1 MNNEDIKNRIKDLRN
16 KVFALW
22 AQEGQWES
30 DNPNAPLYG
39 MDKDPLLSL
48 LITAMAYQEYQ
59 IENDIERFR
68 TSTVSELEEQMLPF
82 HLLKATPSIAMMC
95 TAKAPGNTTRCLV
108 GESSEFTL
116 LKETFQNR
124 ENLKF
129 RPLFESNIIGATVT
143 SFTQLLGG
151 KCKLTLEVTDERTAL
166 GGVGFL
172 FRNMEFDDLTMY
184 YGDKEVPL
192 ISPWEYDCFPMN
204 TDFSFW
210 NLIYNKS
217 LYFGTNEQWF
227 DLWAE
232 TNLPYYMTDPYTPI
246 VLNQGTAELTLQF
259 TGLKN
264 NNVDVNNVCINAFP
278 VVNVNKRR
286 FALTPSEPIV
296 KIADDEDFFMNLVGE
311 YDTVEEADKFILRRY
326 GCERFGLSELLR
338 LADTLQ
344 KKNATDYFAYQTI
357 PSLQD
362 GDKMNKLR
370 VLLKDIFAAVKKDGT
385 PRSGIYALL
394 KEDTKVELSI
404 PLTALYTDGAKGND
418 IEAGALV
425 MAAPNDFDL
434 GQTRLLTRSSGGRDE
449 VTNDDERKML
459 SHYYSLTN
467 DKIVTRSDLKSFC
480 IKELYKYDIGDVS
493 RIEVASD
500 EDGTRTVVAL
510 VTGVN
515 SNFDKEAVQSKIER
529 LIDVHSSGLMPVKV
543 MIVTPNN

>member
-1 MNNEDIKNRIKDLRN
+1 MNNEDIKNRIKELRN
-16 KVFALW
+16 KVFELW
-22 AQEGQWES
+22 AQEGQWEG
-30 DNPNAPLYG
+30 DNPNSPLYG

-68 TSTVSELEEQMLPF
+68 TSMVSELEEQMLPF
-82 HLLKATPSIAMMC
+82 HLIKANPSIAMMC
-95 TAKAPGNTTRCLV
+95 TAKAQGNTARCLV
-108 GESSEFTL
+108 GENSEFTM
-116 LKETFQNR
+116 LKETFQSR
-124 ENLKF
+124 ENVHF

-143 SFTQLLGG
+143 SFTKMIDG
-151 KCKLTLEVTDERTAL
+151 KCKLTLEVTDERTVL

-172 FRNMEFDDLTMY
+172 FRNMEFDELTMSF
-184 YGDKEVPL
+184 GDKEVPL
-192 ISPWEYDCFPMN
+192 ISPWEYDRFPMN

-217 LYFGTNEQWF
+217 LYFGSNEQWF

-232 TNLPYYMTDPYTPI
+232 TDLPYYMIDPYTPI
-246 VLNQGTAELTLQF
+246 VLNQGTVELTLSF

-264 NNVDVNNVCINAFP
+264 SNVDVNNVCINAFP

-296 KIADDEDFFMNLVGE
+296 KIADDDDFFMNLVGE
-311 YDTVEEADKFILRRY
+311 YDTVDEADKFVLRRY

-338 LADTLQ
+338 QADALQ
-344 KKNATDYFAYQTI
+344 KKNATDYFAFQAI

-370 VLLKDIFAAVKKDGT
+370 VLLKDIIAAVKKDGT
-385 PRSGIYALL
+385 PRTGVYALL
-394 KEDTKVELSI
+394 REDAKVELSI

-425 MAAPNDFDL
+425 MSAPSDFDL
-434 GQTRLLTRSSGGRDE
+434 GQTRLLTRSSGGRNE
-449 VTNDDERKML
+449 VTNEDERKML

-493 RIEVASD
+493 RIEVAND
-500 EDGTRTVVAL
+500 EDGNRTVVAFL
-510 VTGVN
+510 TGASPDFN
-515 SNFDKEAVQSKIER
+515 KEAVQHKLER
-529 LIDVHSSGLMPVKV
+529 LIEVHGSGSLPVKV
-543 MIVTPNN
+543 LLVI